1 MPAADTEMKDESVP
15 DYVEEEYDNEDAW
28 NEAVYGDEE
37 DEEVA
42 EAMKQAAKEKE
53 LDKMIAEIR
62 IEFKPVDY

>member
-1 MPAADTEMKDESVP
+1 MKDESVP
-15 DYVEEEYDNEDAW
+15 EYVQEEYDNEDAW

-53 LDKMIAEIR
+53 LEKMIAEIR
-62 IEFKPVDY
+62 IEYKPADY